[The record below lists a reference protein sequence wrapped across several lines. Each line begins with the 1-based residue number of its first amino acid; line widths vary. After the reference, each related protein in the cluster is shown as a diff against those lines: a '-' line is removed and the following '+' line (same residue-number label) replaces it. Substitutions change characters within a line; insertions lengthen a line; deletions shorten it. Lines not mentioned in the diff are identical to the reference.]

1 MIRALEDPVASTGH
15 AAFTENVDVRR
26 MTFDDPVFLFE
37 FLPAFFALY
46 YATIAVEGLHP
57 RLLGHG
63 AKAALV
69 VLLGGSLWFL
79 AQAPLLWLLVGSTF
93 ITILLTAISEQ

>member
-1 MIRALEDPVASTGH
+1 
-15 AAFTENVDVRR
+15 

-37 FLPAFFALY
+37 FLPAFFALF
-46 YATIAVEGLHP
+46 YAAIAVEGLHP
-57 RLLGHG
+57 RFAGHG

-79 AQAPLLWLLVGSTF
+79 AQSPLAWLLIGSAF
-93 ITILLTAISEQ
+93 ITILLTGSASRPKRATLSSLDPRWPLPWR